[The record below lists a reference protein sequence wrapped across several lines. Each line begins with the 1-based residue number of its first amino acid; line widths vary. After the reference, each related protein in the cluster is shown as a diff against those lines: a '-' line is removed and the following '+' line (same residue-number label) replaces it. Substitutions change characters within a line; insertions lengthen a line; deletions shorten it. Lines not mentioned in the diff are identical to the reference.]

1 MGTIAENIKA
11 RREELEMSQEELA
24 TKTGY
29 KHRSAINKIELGINN
44 FPMYKLNDFAIALRT
59 SQERLL
65 GYDENDLKSN
75 ESYFVVE
82 TMLTKN
88 LRGGG
93 GQNPEYLQFAADYVD
108 RLVKLVY
115 GKSAVQC
122 LNLLEQLNDKGKATI
137 LDRMDELT
145 RLDQYTVQDGVSGS
159 TSVQDEN

>member
-29 KHRSAINKIELGINN
+29 KHRSAVNKIELGINN

-75 ESYFVVE
+75 ESYFIVE

-93 GQNPEYLQFAADYVD
+93 GRTRSIYNL
-108 RLVKLVY
+108 RLTTLIGSLNWY
-115 GKSAVQC
+115 TG
-122 LNLLEQLNDKGKATI
+122 NLLSNA
-137 LDRMDELT
+137 
-145 RLDQYTVQDGVSGS
+145 
-159 TSVQDEN
+159 

>member
-29 KHRSAINKIELGINN
+29 KHRSAVNKIELGINN
-44 FPMYKLNDFAIALRT
+44 FPMYKLNDFAVALRT

-93 GQNPEYLQFAADYVD
+93 GRTRNIY
-108 RLVKLVY
+108 
-115 GKSAVQC
+115 
-122 LNLLEQLNDKGKATI
+122 NLP
-137 LDRMDELT
+137 LT
-145 RLDQYTVQDGVSGS
+145 TLIGS
-159 TSVQDEN
+159 SNWFTGSLLSNA

>member
-29 KHRSAINKIELGINN
+29 KHRSAVNKIELGINN

-75 ESYFVVE
+75 ESYFIVE

-93 GQNPEYLQFAADYVD
+93 RTRSIYNL
-108 RLVKLVY
+108 RLTTLIGSLNWY
-115 GKSAVQC
+115 TG
-122 LNLLEQLNDKGKATI
+122 NLLSNA
-137 LDRMDELT
+137 
-145 RLDQYTVQDGVSGS
+145 
-159 TSVQDEN
+159 